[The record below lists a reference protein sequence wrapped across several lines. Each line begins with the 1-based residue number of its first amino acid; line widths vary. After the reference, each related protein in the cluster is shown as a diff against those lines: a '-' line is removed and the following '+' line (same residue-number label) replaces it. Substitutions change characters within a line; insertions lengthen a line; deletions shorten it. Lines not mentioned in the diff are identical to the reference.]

1 VTTSD
6 VKKVFRLSRKGKR
19 FDVVDILVPAVVSI
33 GLSIVAAAVAAA
45 AVSIVS
51 IPSLESS
58 SLVEFDCSPSI
69 STALMFGPFQQVK
82 ANVVPNTKRMEQT
95 ISPRGTKTR
104 IPIARKNRTTQEIA
118 TWLDAE
124 EQISGSGISP
134 RQKYFRIPTFA
145 LSAINAFGGMCYA
158 TTKKVR
164 KIISLTVVSASA
176 GLKHFTRTKFKL
188 ELKLCQICVDL
199 TMPATQ

>member
-1 VTTSD
+1 MTTSD

-19 FDVVDILVPAVVSI
+19 FVVVDVLVPAVVSI
-33 GLSIVAAAVAAA
+33 GLSIVAAAVAAAA

-69 STALMFGPFQQVK
+69 STALMFGPSQQVK

-164 KIISLTVVSASA
+164 KIISL
-176 GLKHFTRTKFKL
+176 
-188 ELKLCQICVDL
+188 D
-199 TMPATQ
+199 

>member
-1 VTTSD
+1 MTTSD

-19 FDVVDILVPAVVSI
+19 FVVVDVLVPAVVSI
-33 GLSIVAAAVAAA
+33 GLSIVAAADAAAAAVA

-134 RQKYFRIPTFA
+134 RQKYF
-145 LSAINAFGGMCYA
+145 
-158 TTKKVR
+158 
-164 KIISLTVVSASA
+164 
-176 GLKHFTRTKFKL
+176 
-188 ELKLCQICVDL
+188 
-199 TMPATQ
+199 